1 MVLPKIAIL
10 DDDKLWILAVKRF
23 FRNDFDVAD
32 VGDSWT
38 LIENISSYKLVM
50 VDFSIT
56 RFDKLEKFTNG
67 RELIQHIKAT
77 VKNPP
82 LMMLVSGF
90 ISKNDLITAAEL
102 CPEADDFSAKDVG
115 LDSLLEQ
122 VKLLLH

>member
-1 MVLPKIAIL
+1 M
-10 DDDKLWILAVKRF
+10 
-23 FRNDFDVAD
+23 
-32 VGDSWT
+32 
-38 LIENISSYKLVM
+38 
-50 VDFSIT
+50 DFSIT
-56 RFDKLEKFTNG
+56 QFYQLEKFTNG

-115 LDSLLEQ
+115 LDGLLEQ